1 MSRGNMID
9 RDLFLL
15 CGGGISCNVVCVWVV
30 HLRTRW
36 FFFFLPFFAHQGV
49 SCTIHKTHTP
59 YFLVIFSL
67 KIGLTVLFIHLKII
81 LLQCF

>member
-1 MSRGNMID
+1 MQRS
-9 RDLFLL
+9 
-15 CGGGISCNVVCVWVV
+15 VCLDSASVY
-30 HLRTRW
+30 TF
-36 FFFFLPFFAHQGV
+36 FFFFLPFFAHQWV

-67 KIGLTVLFIHLKII
+67 KISLTVLFIHLKII